1 MGLVC
6 PLTGDI
12 ALAFDRPIPA
22 TETAGAPA
30 AQAAVLTALEAVFA
44 RCVFAQMFPP
54 PPIFVASP

>member
-1 MGLVC
+1 M
-6 PLTGDI
+6 GDI

-30 AQAAVLTALEAVFA
+30 AQAAETAASEAVFA
-44 RCVFAQMFPP
+44 RCVFAQMFA